1 MIMHYK
7 LYAEKIQAILR
18 KKKKKHA
25 EIFLAHVLFLIL
37 AAKEIL

>member
-1 MIMHYK
+1 MHYK

-18 KKKKKHA
+18 KKKKHA